1 MTKHIKKALYLFVLA
16 AFFSAHAGSYEDF
29 FRAVKGDDA
38 STVRSLL
45 QRGFDPN
52 TPDPQTQTG
61 LILALME
68 PSPKVAKVLLEAKQT
83 NVEARNGKDE
93 SPLMMAALKGNQE
106 AVSQLIARD
115 ADINK
120 PGWTPLHYAATS
132 GQVAIIKVLLEKSA
146 FIDAQSPN
154 GTTPLM
160 MAAMYGTTE
169 TVKLLLDEGA
179 DIAMKNEQGM
189 TAAAF
194 AQRGQRPDAIGLLA
208 AAARKQPAQA
218 PRTDGKW

>member
-1 MTKHIKKALYLFVLA
+1 MNNYIKKALYLFVFTASFA
-16 AFFSAHAGSYEDF
+16 ASAGSYEDF

-38 STVRSLL
+38 STVRNLL

-52 TPDPQTQTG
+52 TPDPQMQTG

-68 PSPKVAKVLLEAKQT
+68 PSPKVAKVLLEAGQT

-93 SPLMMAALKGNQE
+93 SPLMMASLKGNQE
-106 AVSQLIARD
+106 AVNQLIARD

-120 PGWTPLHYAATS
+120 PGWTPLHYAATT

-160 MAAMYGTTE
+160 MAAMYGSTE
-169 TVKLLLDEGA
+169 AVKLLLEEGA

-189 TAAAF
+189 TAAHF
-194 AQRGQRPDAIGLLA
+194 AQRGQRPDAIALLA